1 MRYTESHEWISVD
14 GPVGT
19 VGITEHAKNELG
31 DIVYIELPKV
41 GNTVQA
47 GDAVCVLESTKAAVD
62 IYAPVSGEIVAVNDG
77 IKRSPSSLQGSS
89 KSGWLFE
96 IKLSDLSEVESLLTA
111 SDYEALHE

>member
-1 MRYTESHEWISVD
+1 MRYTESHEWIFVEGSN
-14 GPVGT
+14 GT

-41 GNTVQA
+41 GNTVQK

-62 IYAPVSGEIVAVNDG
+62 IYTPVSGEIVAVNEG
-77 IKRSPSSLQGSS
+77 IKSAPPSLRGSV

-96 IKLSDLSEVESLLTA
+96 IKLSDPSEVKDLLTA
-111 SDYEALHE
+111 SEYEALH